1 MLLCTPTFVFCRG
14 RYDIDM
20 FLTHFRL
27 RGKTYDYKILHSS
40 VTRLFLLP
48 KADEIHIQLV
58 VRLSSALLICLQ
70 AIRKCCETMLTD
82 HLFVL

>member
-1 MLLCTPTFVFCRG
+1 
-14 RYDIDM
+14 M

-27 RGKTYDYKILHSS
+27 RGKTYDYKILHTS

-58 VRLSSALLICLQ
+58 VRFLSLPCLLQ
-70 AIRKCCETMLTD
+70 TMYCGL
-82 HLFVL
+82 LFLVF